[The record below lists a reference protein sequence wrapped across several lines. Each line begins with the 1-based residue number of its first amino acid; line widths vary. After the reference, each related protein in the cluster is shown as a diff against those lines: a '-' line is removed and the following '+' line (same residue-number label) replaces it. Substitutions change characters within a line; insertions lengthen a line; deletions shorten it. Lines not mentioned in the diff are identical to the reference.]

1 MKNLIKKILKEERV
15 HNECGIVYYDYQND
29 DRYDV
34 HSYANVKDSVLNYT
48 KETMDLFPNK
58 DKVIIP
64 TNQILYSTQN
74 DIDINYIDELSDEVY
89 GEKDIH
95 IYNDNGNL
103 FVMDGH
109 HRICK
114 DRMSGRDSHV
124 YVWDNEDREL
134 IDCIFYGIGDC

>member
-1 MKNLIKKILKEERV
+1 MKNHIRKILKEERV
-15 HNECGIVYYDYQND
+15 HNECGIVYYDHHND
-29 DRYDV
+29 DRYNV
-34 HSYANVKDSVLNYT
+34 YIYANVKDSVINYT

-114 DRMSGRDSHV
+114 DRMSGRDSQV

-134 IDCIFYGIGDC
+134 IDCVFYGIGDC